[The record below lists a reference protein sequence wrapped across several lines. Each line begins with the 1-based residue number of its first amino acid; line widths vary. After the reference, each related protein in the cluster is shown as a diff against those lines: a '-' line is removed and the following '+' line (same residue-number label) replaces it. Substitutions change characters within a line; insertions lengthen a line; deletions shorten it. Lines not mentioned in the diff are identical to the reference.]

1 MNTSKNTNLHIAMFP
16 WLAFRHTLPFLEL
29 AKFIARRG
37 HNISFISTT
46 RNINRL
52 PNLPPI
58 LSSLITF
65 VKLPLSPVK
74 NLPLNAEV
82 TSDWKVNESGYLKRA
97 YDLLQKPLRYIFLAS
112 VLPFTSPPVEV
123 GGEEGEDYQKTVE
136 DLMEKLRWILF
147 ETTMRYRR
155 FEAEALFKILLVG
168 GGGQE
173 FLKLYRFRRMLR
185 GCGENLS
192 RA

>member
-29 AKFIARRG
+29 AKVIARRG
-37 HNISFISTT
+37 HNISFISTP
-46 RNINRL
+46 RNIDRL

-65 VKLPLSPVK
+65 VKLPLSQVE

-82 TSDWKVNESGYLKRA
+82 TSDWKHIFRIGVALHESSGR
-97 YDLLQKPLRYIFLAS
+97 RWRR
-112 VLPFTSPPVEV
+112 
-123 GGEEGEDYQKTVE
+123 GGGDYRKTVE
-136 DLMEKLRWILF
+136 DLMEKPRWILF
-147 ETTMRYRR
+147 ETTMRYKR
-155 FEAEALFKILLVG
+155 FEAEALFKMLLVG
-168 GGGQE
+168 DGGQE
-173 FLKLYRFRRMLR
+173 FPKMYRFWQMLR

-192 RA
+192 GT

>member
-97 YDLLQKPLRYIFLAS
+97 YDLLQKPLL
-112 VLPFTSPPVEV
+112 